1 MIEQNQPVHDD
12 SPTAPFIPRL
22 NPSESSRTPSQQIPW
37 NADVAS
43 PSASPAARTG
53 ARLAGHDL
61 LDGAELARRMNVGR
75 TTVWRLAKHGH
86 IPYFVMGRR
95 WMFEESEVLEAL
107 RVRQT
112 RSGGARGR

>member
-22 NPSESSRTPSQQIPW
+22 SPSESSRAPNSGSAW
-37 NADVAS
+37 NADHAP
-43 PSASPAARTG
+43 PSASPAPRTG
-53 ARLAGHDL
+53 TRLAGHDL

-75 TTVWRLAKHGH
+75 TTVWRLAKQGL

-112 RSGGARGR
+112 RSGGVRGR